1 LGVLTEEMRR
11 LVAEQRLGFVATV
24 CPDGTPNL
32 SPKGTVAVW
41 DDDHL
46 VFADICSPRTVA
58 NLRANPAVE
67 VNVVDPF
74 ARRGYRFKGT
84 GTVLADGAAFAEA
97 VAFFR
102 ARGSRSPIRSV
113 ALVAFAR
120 ALPVVSPAYA
130 DGATEAEV
138 RARWEPHYRA
148 LMRYYVEGLTSGAL
162 KL

>member
-1 LGVLTEEMRR
+1 VGILTEEMRR
-11 LVAEQRLGFVATV
+11 LVEEQRLGYVATV

-46 VFADICSPRTVA
+46 VFADITSPRTVA

-84 GTVLADGAAFAEA
+84 ATVLADGPAFEEA
-97 VAFFR
+97 VAFYR
-102 ARGSRSPIRSV
+102 ARGSRLPIRSV
-113 ALVAFAR
+113 VRVAVAR
-120 ALPVVSPAYA
+120 ALPVVSPAYV
-130 DGATEAEV
+130 DWTTEAAV
-138 RARWEPHYRA
+138 RARWEAHYRA
-148 LMRYYVEGLTSGAL
+148 LMRGEARDHTSEATKG
-162 KL
+162 

>member
-1 LGVLTEEMRR
+1 MGVITQDMRR
-11 LVAEQRLGFVATV
+11 LVNEQRLGFVATV

-58 NLRANPAVE
+58 NLQANPAVE

-84 GTVLADGAAFAEA
+84 ASVLTDGPDFEGA

-102 ARGSRSPIRSV
+102 ARGTRSPIRSV
-113 ALVAFAR
+113 VLVAVTR
-120 ALPVVSPAYA
+120 ALPVISPAYA
-130 DGATEAEV
+130 GGATEEAV
-138 RARWEPHYRA
+138 RVRWESYYRG
-148 LMRYYVEGLTSGAL
+148 LMRGGRSEEQER
-162 KL
+162 

>member
-1 LGVLTEEMRR
+1 MLTEEMRR
-11 LVAEQRLGFVATV
+11 LVEEQRLGFVATV

-32 SPKGTVAVW
+32 SPKGTVAAW

-58 NLRANPAVE
+58 NVRANPAVE

-84 GTVLADGAAFAEA
+84 GTVLADGPAFDEA

-102 ARGSRSPIRSV
+102 ARGTVSPIRSIV
-113 ALVAFAR
+113 LVAVER

-130 DGATEAEV
+130 TGATEAEV

-148 LMRYYVEGLTSGAL
+148 LMRGEAQARPSDDAADPR
-162 KL
+162 